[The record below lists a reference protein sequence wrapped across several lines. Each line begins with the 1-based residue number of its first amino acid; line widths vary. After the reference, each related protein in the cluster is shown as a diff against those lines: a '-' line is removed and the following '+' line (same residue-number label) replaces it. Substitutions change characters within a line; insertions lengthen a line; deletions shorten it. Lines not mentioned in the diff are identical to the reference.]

1 MQPGILFFVGRV
13 DENHPHNISLER
25 THSRQPLVEN
35 GAETEDVGAGIK
47 GLALGLFGR
56 HIGGRAEDEPCLRAR
71 DLRIGLEH
79 LRDPEVEHLDGRRT
93 GRPGSHHD
101 VRGLPYGRSRGDAQR
116 RALTQSECPG
126 E

>member
-56 HIGGRAEDEPCLRAR
+56 HIGGRADRAANVCELCR
-71 DLRIGLEH
+71 RLPGFDLRK
-79 LRDPEVEHLDGRRT
+79 PEVENLR
-93 GRPGSHHD
+93 
-101 VRGLPYGRSRGDAQR
+101 
-116 RALTQSECPG
+116 LTRCG
-126 E
+126 